1 MLAIAAVVPETA
13 LLVPGAAGR
22 AVVLEDLRAAAV
34 AAVRDVVRSA
44 PDRVVV
50 VAPGPVDR
58 TLDGPVRPSL
68 AAAGIDDGDL
78 GWALPDDVPS
88 PARTAAEVGRPTP
101 GVGASVALLLLAAGG
116 WTGPTTVVEVAPP
129 APDSVVAGQRGVD
142 GERAGALRA
151 LGAGLVGRSG
161 RVALVVAGSLSARNG
176 PQAPHPADDRAWPL
190 DAAILDDL
198 SRGDPPARLRLAAIP
213 GTLAAELVV
222 TVWAPLQVL
231 LGAAAGFPSL
241 EAAAAH
247 AGAPY
252 GVAYAVATWRAS
264 SAPVDAGP
272 HGPHGRGVAR

>member
-34 AAVRDVVRSA
+34 AAVRDVVRSF
-44 PDRVVV
+44 PDHVVV
-50 VAPGPVDR
+50 VAPGPVDLI
-58 TLDGPVRPSL
+58 LDGPVYPSL
-68 AAAGIDDGDL
+68 AAAGIDDGGL
-78 GWALPDDVPS
+78 GWALPDDVPP
-88 PARTAAEVGRPTP
+88 PAGTEVGGPVP

-116 WTGPTTVVEVAPP
+116 WTGSTTVVEVAPP

-176 PQAPHPADDRAWPL
+176 PHAPHPADDRAGPL

-198 SRGDPPARLRLAAIP
+198 SCGDPLARLRLAAIA
-213 GTLAAELVV
+213 GTLAAKLVV

-231 LGAAAGFPSL
+231 LGAAAGVPSL
-241 EAAAAH
+241 KAAAAH

-252 GVAYAVATWRAS
+252 GVTYAVATWRAS

-272 HGPHGRGVAR
+272 HGSGVAR